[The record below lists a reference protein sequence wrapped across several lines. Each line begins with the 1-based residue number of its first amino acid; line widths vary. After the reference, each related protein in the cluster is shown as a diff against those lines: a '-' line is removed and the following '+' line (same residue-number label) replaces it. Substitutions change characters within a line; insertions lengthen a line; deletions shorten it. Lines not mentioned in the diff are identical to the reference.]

1 MKKKMRRPARTPEER
16 EMQMISLAVDLAE
29 RQLEEGNAS
38 SQVITHYLKLASQRE
53 KLEREKIIEENKLLK
68 AKTEAI
74 KSQKTIEELYRNALE
89 AMREYSGGMT
99 NNDEKDT
106 II

>member
-1 MKKKMRRPARTPEER
+1 MKKKIRRPARTPEER

-89 AMREYSGGMT
+89 AMREYSGVEVM
-99 NNDEKDT
+99 NDEKDT